1 MSTAIA
7 YILSLVLIGVSF
19 IASIYVYPMLPSEIA
34 VHWNGAGQVD
44 GYGNKFIGL
53 FLFPAIATIVFL
65 FLVIV
70 PYIDPFRENFKKFRK
85 EYNLSIV
92 LMVFTFMFF
101 NALSLA
107 WNLGIRFNFARA
119 AAPML
124 GMMFFIM
131 GTILPRTKRNWFF
144 GIRTPWTI
152 SSDMVWEKT
161 HKIGGLIVKVSGII
175 AMFGILVPAD
185 FAFVVAIVPLAVS
198 LVWLIIYSYIL
209 FRKERFLQ

>member
-124 GMMFFIM
+124 GMM
-131 GTILPRTKRNWFF
+131 
-144 GIRTPWTI
+144 TI

-161 HKIGGLIVKVSGII
+161 HKIGGLIFKVSGII